1 MRRRFESTGY
11 TYPQILK
18 VSNFVKVSVEEI
30 LTFKPPTGNESVT
43 KTKRVLRKELDCA
56 GIKLNVLNGSIGA
69 DWRVAVL
76 LEKSERGGLVRQFK
90 MSKPGSSIQHPLH
103 IHCIWDL
110 QHNQHYIPLS
120 INLRY
125 EPLFLEPRISYQH
138 NLCTY
143 AHGIA
148 KRARKSWLALR
159 RQH

>member
-69 DWRVAVL
+69 D
-76 LEKSERGGLVRQFK
+76 
-90 MSKPGSSIQHPLH
+90 
-103 IHCIWDL
+103 
-110 QHNQHYIPLS
+110 
-120 INLRY
+120 
-125 EPLFLEPRISYQH
+125 
-138 NLCTY
+138 
-143 AHGIA
+143 
-148 KRARKSWLALR
+148 
-159 RQH
+159 